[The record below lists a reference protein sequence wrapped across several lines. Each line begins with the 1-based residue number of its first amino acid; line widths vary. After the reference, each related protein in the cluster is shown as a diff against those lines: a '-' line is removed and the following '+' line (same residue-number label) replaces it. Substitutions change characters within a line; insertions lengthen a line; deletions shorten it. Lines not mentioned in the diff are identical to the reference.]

1 MNLIEYHHPQFA
13 GKLVTCHK
21 DFAQYL
27 DKMGEHAK
35 GLGITILV
43 TSSYRTST
51 DVKGAIVKPATKSN
65 HMIGFAI
72 DCNLIVRGKTWDS
85 TALKNPD
92 TTIRS
97 FIQLCVADGMRWG
110 GYFSTPDV
118 VHFDVGI
125 NLMGGGKWEKYFAE
139 VNTKQT

>member
-1 MNLIEYHHPQFA
+1 MNLIEYHHPQFS
-13 GKLVTCHK
+13 GKVVTCHK
-21 DFAQYL
+21 GFAPYL

-35 GLGITILV
+35 GLGITIVV

-72 DCNLIVRGKTWDS
+72 DCNLQVGKKIWNS
-85 TALKNPD
+85 EALKNPD

-97 FIQLCVADGMRWG
+97 FIQLCIADGMRWG
-110 GYFSTPDV
+110 GNFASAPDP

-125 NLMGGGKWEKYFAE
+125 NLQSGNKWEQYFKE
-139 VNTKQT
+139 VNTK